1 MQSGGSFDIDTTVT
15 GPNAKQILNELK
27 QRQGDYVFTAQA
39 AGEHSFCF
47 TNSASSF
54 ASEKMVDME
63 IAIENESRSAS
74 LPQKSSGTSPEQH
87 TALEEAVF
95 RVSSQLSTVN
105 RMQKYF
111 RTRENR
117 NFSTVR
123 STEGRIFKFSLVEV
137 GMMVGMAGLQ
147 VLVVRFFFQGA
158 RKGVSPLG
166 NFLLGGWQTTNT
178 RMQVTYKV
186 CTTEEY
192 KCSASVH
199 GVRMETATSRPTDG
213 SVLDAV
219 Q

>member
-1 MQSGGSFDIDTTVT
+1 MWHPLLFFALLATFISYVHATALTYKLAPNEKACFFADVLPAQVNGKIAFYFAVQSGGSFDIDIAVT
-15 GPNAKQILNELK
+15 GPNSKQILSELK
-27 QRQGDYVFTAQA
+27 QRQGDYVFTAQN
-39 AGEHSFCF
+39 AGEYSFCF

-54 ASEKMVDME
+54 PTEKMVDME

-158 RKGVSPLG
+158 RKGYV
-166 NFLLGGWQTTNT
+166 
-178 RMQVTYKV
+178 
-186 CTTEEY
+186 
-192 KCSASVH
+192 
-199 GVRMETATSRPTDG
+199 
-213 SVLDAV
+213 
-219 Q
+219 